1 MFLGQYQHS
10 LDDKGRLTIPSA
22 FRNALGEGAYISQG
36 FDKNLMVMNAGYFKA
51 VYDRLNAMNITDPST
66 RLLRRMFLSSA
77 YQVEVDKAGRI
88 LMPQKSR
95 QFLALGNEATL
106 VGQGEYFEIWTPDE
120 WALQAE
126 NLLDTEANAQ
136 RFAMLDLSTNNLS

>member
-1 MFLGQYQHS
+1 MAGVSYIKGELEHMFLGQYQHS

-36 FDKNLMVMNAGYFKA
+36 FDKNLMIMKAGYFKA

-77 YQVEVDKAGRI
+77 YQVDVDKAGRI

-95 QFLALGNEATL
+95 QFLALGNEA
-106 VGQGEYFEIWTPDE
+106 I
-120 WALQAE
+120 
-126 NLLDTEANAQ
+126 
-136 RFAMLDLSTNNLS
+136 